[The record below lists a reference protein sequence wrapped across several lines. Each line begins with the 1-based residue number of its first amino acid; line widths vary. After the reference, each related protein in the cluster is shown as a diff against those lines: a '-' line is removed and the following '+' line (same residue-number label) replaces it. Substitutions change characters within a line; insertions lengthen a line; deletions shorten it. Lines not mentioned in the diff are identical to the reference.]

1 MSLLRELGEQAVL
14 EADLS
19 RGTDH
24 PARDRHR
31 HGLSKPTVS
40 AAVSRLEQAGLVRTA
55 GTAPGQR
62 GRKPLAFVVS
72 DRAGYVIGAD
82 IGGTNLRVATCDLF
96 GEPIMRRSA
105 PRPRTAA
112 GLSARRSSRW
122 SARPSIAP
130 ARITAGR
137 SRSGSR
143 SPAWWTAATGRVT
156 SLAHNVAPEGGFDP
170 LAVIRG
176 RFDLPVLVENNVNLA
191 AVGEK
196 WFGLARGVST
206 MVFIAV
212 GAGVGMG
219 IVIDD
224 ELVRGAHGA
233 AGEIAFLP
241 LVGDPFDPRHRLHG
255 GLEDEVAA
263 AGILAAYALGAARRP
278 RRRAPCTRS
287 SSWPPAATGAARE
300 VVEHVAARLGAA
312 IATVCAIL
320 DPGLVVLGGG
330 IGANP
335 LLLRP
340 VRGAAAALAPITARI
355 ETTMLGDRAAV
366 QGALAVALQAR
377 PRGLLSQGTSGPTAG
392 AWSPAARQATLGG
405 RMASIAIRSVSKR
418 YRDGTQ
424 AVPDFDLEIAD
435 GEFMILVGPSGCGKT
450 TLLRMIAGLEE
461 ISAGQIAIGER
472 VVNDLE
478 PRQRDIA
485 MVFQNY
491 ALYPHMTV
499 AKNMGF
505 ALKRAGVPPAR
516 SSARSRRPPSCWASP
531 SSCSAGRPTSRAAS
545 ASAWPWAER
554 SCATRRRSSWT
565 SRCPTSTPSC
575 ASRCGPRC
583 CASSAACR
591 PPRSTSPTT
600 RPRR

>member
-1 MSLLRELGEQAVL
+1 MANDMIDEESDSLPRRPAAGDSRMSLLRELGEQAVL
-14 EADLS
+14 QAIFRQGPITRPEIAS
-19 RGTDH
+19 GT
-24 PARDRHR
+24 
-31 HGLSKPTVS
+31 GLSKPTVS
-40 AAVSRLEQAGLVRTA
+40 SAVSRLEQAGLVRTS
-55 GTAPGQR
+55 GIRPGQR

-96 GEPIMRRSA
+96 GEPIHVVHQL
-105 PRPRTAA
+105 T
-112 GLSARRSSRW
+112 
-122 SARPSIAP
+122 
-130 ARITAGR
+130 TKD
-137 SRSGSR
+137 GSR
-143 SPAWWTAATGRVT
+143 AVGAQILEMVSAAIDRTGSDYGRPLALGISVPGVVDRSTGRVT

-206 MVFIAV
+206 MAFIAV

-263 AGILAAYALGAARRP
+263 AGILAAYAAGRRP
-278 RRRAPCTRS
+278 SAPEAS
-287 SSWPPAATGAARE
+287 SVHEVFELAAGGDRAARE
-300 VVEHVAARLGAA
+300 VVQHVAARLGAA

-366 QGALAVALQAR
+366 QGALAIALQAAR
-377 PRGLLSQGTSGPTAG
+377 EVLLSQGTSGERRGTVRAL
-392 AWSPAARQATLGG
+392 RQGN
-405 RMASIAIRSVSKR
+405 S
-418 YRDGTQ
+418 
-424 AVPDFDLEIAD
+424 
-435 GEFMILVGPSGCGKT
+435 
-450 TLLRMIAGLEE
+450 
-461 ISAGQIAIGER
+461 
-472 VVNDLE
+472 
-478 PRQRDIA
+478 
-485 MVFQNY
+485 
-491 ALYPHMTV
+491 
-499 AKNMGF
+499 
-505 ALKRAGVPPAR
+505 
-516 SSARSRRPPSCWASP
+516 
-531 SSCSAGRPTSRAAS
+531 
-545 ASAWPWAER
+545 
-554 SCATRRRSSWT
+554 
-565 SRCPTSTPSC
+565 
-575 ASRCGPRC
+575 
-583 CASSAACR
+583 
-591 PPRSTSPTT
+591 
-600 RPRR
+600 